1 MIFKTPNIK
10 IAVEA
15 DIAGITELLNISYRG
30 EASKK
35 GWTTEAGLIAGNTR
49 TNEEMVKDLIHQPG
63 SVFLKYINDE
73 DQIAGCVN
81 LQQHDKKIYLGM
93 FSVSPQLQG
102 TGIGK
107 QILNAAEEYALQ
119 FGCTAIYMSV
129 ISARDELISWYK
141 RRGYADTGKRI
152 PFEEDSVTGK
162 HLQKL
167 EFMVLEKSL
176 SVFSITK

>member
-10 IAVEA
+10 IAVED
-15 DIAGITELLNISYRG
+15 DIASITELLNISYRG

-49 TNEEMVKDLIHQPG
+49 TNEGMVKELIHQPG
-63 SVFLKYINDE
+63 SVFLKYTKDKDE
-73 DQIAGCVN
+73 ITGCVN
-81 LQQHDKKIYLGM
+81 LQPHDKKIYLGM
-93 FSVSPQLQG
+93 FSVSPHLQG

-107 QILNAAEEYALQ
+107 EILNAAEEYALQ
-119 FGCTAIYMSV
+119 FGCTIIYMSV

-176 SVFSITK
+176 PIFSITK

>member
-15 DIAGITELLNISYRG
+15 DIASITELLNISYRG

-49 TNEEMVKDLIHQPG
+49 TNEEMVKELIHQPG
-63 SVFLKYINDE
+63 SVFLKYTNE
-73 DQIAGCVN
+73 DQITGCVN

-102 TGIGK
+102 AGVGK
-107 QILNAAEEYALQ
+107 EILNAAEEYALQ
-119 FGCTAIYMSV
+119 LGCSAIYMSV

-176 SVFSITK
+176 PTFGITK